1 MNGLLPVPVSIQA
14 QPGSSVGTGKSLS
27 VEASFDGGK
36 TWTRVQVIGLGNDRV
51 ALIQHPKGHGFV
63 ALRGKAV
70 STSGSTVEQTI
81 LKAYKF

>member
-1 MNGLLPVPVSIQA
+1 VP
-14 QPGSSVGTGKSLS
+14 
-27 VEASFDGGK
+27 
-36 TWTRVQVIGLGNDRV
+36 VIGLGNDRV

-63 ALRGKAV
+63 SLRGKAV